1 MREGLIRHNP
11 TQGAA
16 LPARDERKRI
26 EEDRNELGEGDDV
39 RALSMEQLATLLRSA
54 PTAHRLLFELL
65 AATGLR
71 ISEATALRVA
81 DLSLDGKRPVVRV
94 RRAWVRG
101 AFKPP
106 KSKYGR
112 REVPI
117 GYELARALKA
127 SVGER
132 DARAL
137 LFPGPADEPLHASNL
152 RTRDFKPAAEAA
164 GVPWAGFHTLRHT
177 CATRLFAEG
186 RNVKQ
191 VQLWLGHHAPSFTL
205 DTYVK
210 CLNDDLG
217 EPLGTPEGGNQVAT
231 GPTPEDATRGA
242 QLRAIAA

>member
-1 MREGLIRHNP
+1 MW
-11 TQGAA
+11 
-16 LPARDERKRI
+16 
-26 EEDRNELGEGDDV
+26 
-39 RALSMEQLATLLRSA
+39 QLANLLRAA
-54 PTAHRLLFELL
+54 PAEHRLLFELR

-71 ISEATALRVA
+71 ISEATALRVG

-117 GYELARALKA
+117 GCELARALKGG
-127 SVGER
+127 VRER
-132 DARAL
+132 EARAL
-137 LFPGPADEPLHASNL
+137 VFPGPGDEPLHASNV
-152 RTRDFKPAAEAA
+152 RTRAFKPAADTA

-205 DTYVK
+205 T
-210 CLNDDLG
+210 L
-217 EPLGTPEGGNQVAT
+217 TSSA
-231 GPTPEDATRGA
+231 
-242 QLRAIAA
+242 